1 MNEIKIAWM
10 IANTIAAAWLN
21 FTVLINPI
29 FSAVMH
35 KWGNANTDRMSF
47 ILLIALEIFHLS
59 IAIAVCL
66 FVSVS
71 AAVVVTSLI
80 VFGWALVSYFLLQR
94 FAHRFE
100 RCLRVLKNPIFHPL
114 AAFGSFI
121 SSTFAI
127 IFLADWRWAFSPVVI
142 WLVLGFFCAE
152 IAIRSYMRKLK
163 QTGEEC
169 DRDMAIFAV
178 NNAQGRRNSMFFEMK
193 NRYPF
198 P

>member
-10 IANTIAAAWLN
+10 IASTIVAAWLN

-29 FSAVMH
+29 LCAAMD
-35 KWGNANTDRMSF
+35 KWGNANTDRMSL
-47 ILLIALEIFHLS
+47 ILLIVLEIFHLS

-80 VFGWALVSYFLLQR
+80 GFGWALVSYFLLQR
-94 FAHRFE
+94 FVNRFE
-100 RCLRVLKNPIFHPL
+100 RCLRVLKNQIFHPL
-114 AAFGSFI
+114 VAFGGFI

-127 IFLADWRWAFSPVVI
+127 IFLADWRWAFSPVVL

-152 IAIRSYMRKLK
+152 IAIRNYMRKSK
-163 QTGEEC
+163 QIGEEC
-169 DRDMAIFAV
+169 DRNMAIFVV